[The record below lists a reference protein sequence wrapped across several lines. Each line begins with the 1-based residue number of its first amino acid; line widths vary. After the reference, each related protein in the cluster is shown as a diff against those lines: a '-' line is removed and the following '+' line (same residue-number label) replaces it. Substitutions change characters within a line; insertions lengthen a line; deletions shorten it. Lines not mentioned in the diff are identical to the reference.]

1 MSESPPDVRS
11 AGKGQK
17 ETNDGPWAKG
27 DKIEYYSASSERW
40 IRATV
45 VRRLT
50 DGRYDLTCKNRAKP
64 SSIRS
69 LQKKEPAAAQA
80 HVKEDPPPQQVS
92 TAKDDKS
99 SVPCGLPKSKS
110 VKPCKDVEVPA
121 SAEKDLTLGIPKSK
135 AKRKPSVPP
144 ETQPSHQGAAS
155 VKAKEGPT
163 QSQASGAVNGVS
175 HVKSKNGKKEPSS
188 CKSSHRA
195 PSKEKD
201 DGDSSS
207 QESSSGEI
215 SDGKKSCGSRSQNS
229 RKKPQP
235 EKKKVASCPRSK
247 SRSKSQ
253 DSGDRWRPK
262 SGSSKRKPK
271 CRSRSRSGSGAKKQ
285 GRSPSSA
292 SSKSQSNNRNKS
304 SSCANRKKRNRSP
317 KKTRSRSR
325 VRKRSASASR
335 QASCSSVRK
344 GRSRSGG
351 RRRSRS
357 RVKRRSRSVE
367 RRRSRSRSRR
377 RRDRSESHA
386 RDNRRRNRSASRSR
400 RRDRSE
406 DVKRRRRDS
415 RARSYSRGRGRRS
428 RDRYRDRDRER
439 DRRFRGSDRPSSGPP
454 FSQGGST
461 FFGGGEGGSKG
472 GGKGISGEVRP
483 GDWQCPGCGINVF
496 ASKSAC
502 FKCGTGRDGNKVG
515 KGEGKGGPPQPD
527 KFSTELWEEPRE
539 NISLKLISE
548 IAPPSLQWNYVLKDD
563 SRRSYAAYMS
573 CPFTPEQCTKFFEDT
588 RSGVE
593 WKQPE
598 GPQGPIPRKTAWMV
612 SKGCCC
618 TYRYGSIEVEPQE
631 FPPWMVELM
640 QSVMPLC
647 GFPTQDMWPTSC
659 NLNLYEDGGMSV
671 GWHSDDESLF
681 QGKFRDVRIL
691 SLSLGVARR
700 FELRANWPGD
710 GERPLRPLMLGNG
723 DLCTMEGMTQKHF
736 QHRVPKENNVQG
748 PRINLTWRWVLKH
761 TPRCPAGR
769 MR

>member
-1 MSESPPDVRS
+1 MMETRALRRVQAVRYLMGKSHVVAVHKTHERSRNLKRKKWPAARDQRVEASHRIQATDGGQKVGLQSESLNVDLGHAVVQVQRS
-11 AGKGQK
+11 
-17 ETNDGPWAKG
+17 
-27 DKIEYYSASSERW
+27 R
-40 IRATV
+40 
-45 VRRLT
+45 
-50 DGRYDLTCKNRAKP
+50 
-64 SSIRS
+64 
-69 LQKKEPAAAQA
+69 
-80 HVKEDPPPQQVS
+80 
-92 TAKDDKS
+92 
-99 SVPCGLPKSKS
+99 
-110 VKPCKDVEVPA
+110 VEVP
-121 SAEKDLTLGIPKSK
+121 P
-135 AKRKPSVPP
+135 VPP
-144 ETQPSHQGAAS
+144 ANH
-155 VKAKEGPT
+155 KATIATRVALALTE
-163 QSQASGAVNGVS
+163 
-175 HVKSKNGKKEPSS
+175 KN
-188 CKSSHRA
+188 
-195 PSKEKD
+195 
-201 DGDSSS
+201 
-207 QESSSGEI
+207 EI
-215 SDGKKSCGSRSQNS
+215 EVQ
-229 RKKPQP
+229 
-235 EKKKVASCPRSK
+235 KKK
-247 SRSKSQ
+247 
-253 DSGDRWRPK
+253 
-262 SGSSKRKPK
+262 
-271 CRSRSRSGSGAKKQ
+271 
-285 GRSPSSA
+285 
-292 SSKSQSNNRNKS
+292 
-304 SSCANRKKRNRSP
+304 
-317 KKTRSRSR
+317 RSRSR

-454 FSQGGST
+454 FSQGVHLL
-461 FFGGGEGGSKG
+461 GGGEGGSKG

-515 KGEGKGGPPQPD
+515 KGEGKGGLPQPD

-700 FELRANWPGD
+700 FDLRANWPGD